1 MKSVQSFALALVVF
15 SFALAIGNV
24 GLSQVQTNI
33 QSPVVPPILSMTNDG
48 TMKSDKPY
56 TLNGYWAGV
65 AYLDMD
71 KLQEKLAGT
80 KDVDLQNLIKLQA
93 QMFLSMV
100 SVVNF
105 KPNGTVESEL
115 EVNDENNE
123 VVTEAI
129 VGRWKVVESRDSK
142 FLVDVLESQ
151 ESKSSVTVRKLF
163 QFYEDGEH
171 MASPVETS
179 PELADLN
186 PLIVF
191 ERIPE
196 AIMAER
202 ENLAEPKRDR

>member
-1 MKSVQSFALALVVF
+1 MKSVLSYAMALVVF
-15 SFALAIGNV
+15 SFAQAIGNV
-24 GLSQVQTNI
+24 GLSQVQANI
-33 QSPVVPPILSMTNDG
+33 QSPLVPPILSVTNDG
-48 TMKSDKPY
+48 TVKSDKPY

-71 KLQEKLAGT
+71 KLQEKLAAT
-80 KDVDLQNLIKLQA
+80 KDVELQNLIKLQA
-93 QMFLSMV
+93 QMFMSMV

-123 VVTEAI
+123 VVTESI
-129 VGRWKVVESRDSK
+129 VGRWKVVESRDAK
-142 FLVDVLESQ
+142 FLVDVLEQQASG
-151 ESKSSVTVRKLF
+151 SSVTVRKLF

-196 AIMAER
+196 AVMAAQEKIG
-202 ENLAEPKRDR
+202 APTRDR